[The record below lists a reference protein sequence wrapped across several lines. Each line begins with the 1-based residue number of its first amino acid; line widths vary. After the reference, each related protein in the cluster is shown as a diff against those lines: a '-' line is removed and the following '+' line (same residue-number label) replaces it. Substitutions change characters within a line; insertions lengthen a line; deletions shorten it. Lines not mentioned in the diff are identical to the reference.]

1 MGEEANINPMA
12 PKFKKKITLNL
23 LGKYC
28 KNNIIGQIEEKKEMH
43 DKKQSVARI
52 FDVDSCSNRAP
63 KGTRT
68 GTIIQEIP
76 SNPPEDGSRVV
87 TLSACHAEKR
97 TPLTHSYKKKKK
109 EKLNLVLPE
118 CKISSEQS
126 RKSECTFQQKR
137 FKADFL
143 GGCSREPRSRAFPK
157 GDIINN
163 I

>member
-1 MGEEANINPMA
+1 
-12 PKFKKKITLNL
+12 
-23 LGKYC
+23 
-28 KNNIIGQIEEKKEMH
+28 MH

>member
-1 MGEEANINPMA
+1 M
-12 PKFKKKITLNL
+12 NL

-87 TLSACHAEKR
+87 TLSACHAENR
-97 TPLTHSYKKKKK
+97 TPLTQSYKKKRKK
-109 EKLNLVLPE
+109 SL
-118 CKISSEQS
+118 ISYYQS
-126 RKSECTFQQKR
+126 AKYQANKVASRNVHFNKNDLRPTFWGAAAESRGVGR
-137 FKADFL
+137 FR
-143 GGCSREPRSRAFPK
+143 RE
-157 GDIINN
+157 I
-163 I
+163 